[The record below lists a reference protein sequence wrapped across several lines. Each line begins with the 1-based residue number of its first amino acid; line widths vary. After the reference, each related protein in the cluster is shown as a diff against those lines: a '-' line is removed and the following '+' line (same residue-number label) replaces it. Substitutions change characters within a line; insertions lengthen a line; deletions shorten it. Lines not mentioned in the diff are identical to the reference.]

1 LGKERFY
8 KGLNGFG
15 NAGHSVD
22 KELAYSLRAII
33 YYCRVLRRVIKV
45 VGERE
50 IFGFFFHKAK
60 DNSDCP
66 LLEEEFLEQF
76 KIANDALVESLKL
89 LRYCGFSVG
98 LRPESLVLFKKVI
111 SILCAVVRG
120 CLL

>member
-1 LGKERFY
+1 M
-8 KGLNGFG
+8 
-15 NAGHSVD
+15 V
-22 KELAYSLRAII
+22 
-33 YYCRVLRRVIKV
+33 KV

-50 IFGFFFHKAK
+50 VFGLFFHKAK
-60 DNSDCP
+60 DNSDCT

-89 LRYCGFSVG
+89 LGYCGFGVG